1 MQKRSGGPD
10 LEFSGL
16 AYCVAFNSRKAARAV
31 TRLYDSALAP
41 VGVRSTQ
48 LAVLIA
54 LAKSQPLSIGSLAE
68 ILSVDT
74 TTLTRSLRPIRK
86 QGLLAISERS
96 AMRQR
101 FVTLTRKGTRALKDS
116 MPLWRDVQTRFATS
130 ARTTGRCFNRN
141 SLASQLRRADLSQD
155 AVYDSTRKMLVITG
169 DERIFEVPAGFS
181 DRLHSFLNKA
191 SSSPETP

>member
-10 LEFSGL
+10 LEVSRL

-74 TTLTRSLRPIRK
+74 TTLTRSLRPIRQ

-101 FVTLTRKGTRALKDS
+101 FVTLTRKGTRALTDS
-116 MPLWRDVQTRFATS
+116 TPLWRDVQTRFAKAIGEEHWKVLQRELARLS
-130 ARTTGRCFNRN
+130 ATARGLELGRSQRSKHQASRAGRGN
-141 SLASQLRRADLSQD
+141 SR
-155 AVYDSTRKMLVITG
+155 
-169 DERIFEVPAGFS
+169 
-181 DRLHSFLNKA
+181 
-191 SSSPETP
+191 

>member
-10 LEFSGL
+10 LESSGL

-54 LAKSQPLSIGSLAE
+54 LAKQPLSIGSLAE

-74 TTLTRSLRPIRK
+74 TTLTRSLQPIRK

-96 AMRQR
+96 SMRQR

-116 MPLWRDVQTRFATS
+116 MPLWRDVQTRFAKAVGEDHWKVLQQELVRVS
-130 ARTTGRCFNRN
+130 ATARRLELGR
-141 SLASQLRRADLSQD
+141 SQH
-155 AVYDSTRKMLVITG
+155 
-169 DERIFEVPAGFS
+169 P
-181 DRLHSFLNKA
+181 KA
-191 SSSPETP
+191 SRFPARPR

>member
-1 MQKRSGGPD
+1 MQKRSSGPD
-10 LEFSGL
+10 LKFSGL

-54 LAKSQPLSIGSLAE
+54 LAKSQPLSIGRLAE

-96 AMRQR
+96 SMRQR

-116 MPLWRDVQTRFATS
+116 MPLWQDVQTRFAKAIGEDHWKVLQQELARVS
-130 ARTTGRCFNRN
+130 AT
-141 SLASQLRRADLSQD
+141 ASRLELRRRQH
-155 AVYDSTRKMLVITG
+155 
-169 DERIFEVPAGFS
+169 P
-181 DRLHSFLNKA
+181 KA
-191 SSSPETP
+191 SRFPARPR

>member
-1 MQKRSGGPD
+1 MRKRSGGPD

-31 TRLYDSALAP
+31 TRLYDSALTP

-54 LAKSQPLSIGSLAE
+54 LAKSQPVSIGSLAE

-74 TTLTRSLRPIRK
+74 TTLTRSLRPIRQ

-101 FVTLTRKGTRALKDS
+101 FVTLTRKGTALSRTVCRCGEMCRLVLRK
-116 MPLWRDVQTRFATS
+116 RS
-130 ARTTGRCFNRN
+130 ARTTGRCCNGN
-141 SLASQLRRADLSQD
+141 SRASQLRRADLS
-155 AVYDSTRKMLVITG
+155 
-169 DERIFEVPAGFS
+169 
-181 DRLHSFLNKA
+181 
-191 SSSPETP
+191 

>member
-1 MQKRSGGPD
+1 MQKRSSGPD

-16 AYCVAFNSRKAARAV
+16 AFCVAFNSRKAARAV

-54 LAKSQPLSIGSLAE
+54 LAKSQPLSIGRLAE

-86 QGLLAISERS
+86 HGLLVISERS
-96 AMRQR
+96 SMRQR

-116 MPLWRDVQTRFATS
+116 IPLWQDVQARFAKAIGEDHWKVLQQELARVS
-130 ARTTGRCFNRN
+130 AT
-141 SLASQLRRADLSQD
+141 ASRLELRRRQH
-155 AVYDSTRKMLVITG
+155 
-169 DERIFEVPAGFS
+169 P
-181 DRLHSFLNKA
+181 KA
-191 SSSPETP
+191 SKFPARPR